1 MRHLNPG
8 DFPANVYE
16 CGGRRRRPDRRDG
29 PGPVRGPL
37 HCRRSPIRFSSRS
50 PDAVSD
56 TPSPAA
62 PSSPGSTSKGPD
74 VSKGL
79 KGVKAAD
86 SEICLVDGE
95 VGKLLYRGYHIDDLA
110 AHCTFEEVSYLL
122 LKGELPDARE
132 LDTFDDPLSQD
143 AALTP
148 AVAEFIANAPTDAP
162 PMAVLRTAVSLA
174 GLADPAADD
183 LSADGAYRKC
193 IRLIAKTATMTAAIH
208 RARQGK
214 EAVQPRPDRP
224 FAENFVR
231 MIKGTDPTGD
241 ETRAM
246 DLILTLH
253 AEHGF
258 NASTFACRVVIA
270 TLPDVYGSITAGVAA
285 LKGKLHGGANTAVLE
300 ALEAIGSPAG
310 VDAYVDEVKARKG
323 KFMGFGHAVYQVE
336 DPRAKHL
343 KRLSRRLGEEQRD
356 TVWIDTSEALEAKV
370 TPMIGKNCNVDFY
383 SASTLHYL
391 GIPKE
396 LFTCIFA
403 SSRVAGWSAHILEQ
417 LSDNKIIRPSANYT
431 GAPERPVVPLG
442 ERG

>member
-1 MRHLNPG
+1 MAGAAAGP
-8 DFPANVYE
+8 
-16 CGGRRRRPDRRDG
+16 GRRGDG
-29 PGPVRGPL
+29 PGPHRGPL
-37 HCRRSPIRFSSRS
+37 HWRRSPRPFL
-50 PDAVSD
+50 PDPPAAVSD
-56 TPSPAA
+56 TPSPV
-62 PSSPGSTSKGPD
+62 SQKQGSD

-110 AHCTFEEVSYLL
+110 ENCTFEEVAHLL
-122 LKGELPDARE
+122 LKGDLPNAEE
-132 LDTFDDPLSQD
+132 LDVFDDPLSKD

-148 AVAEFIANAPTDAP
+148 AVAEFIAGAPTDAP

-174 GLADPAADD
+174 GLADPTADD
-183 LSADGAYRKC
+183 LSPDGAYRKC
-193 IRLIAKTATMTAAIH
+193 IRLVAKTATMTAAIH
-208 RARQGK
+208 RARQGT
-214 EAVQPRPDRP
+214 EAIQPRPDRP

-231 MIKGTDPTGD
+231 MIKGTDPTAD
-241 ETRAM
+241 ETKAM
-246 DLILTLH
+246 DLVLILH

-270 TLPDVYGSITAGVAA
+270 TLPDVYGAVTAGVAA

-300 ALEAIGSPAG
+300 ALQEIGSPAG
-310 VDAYVDEVKARKG
+310 VEDYVAQVKARKG

-343 KRLSRRLGEEQRD
+343 KTLSRRLGEEQGD
-356 TVWIDTSEALEAKV
+356 TAYIDTSEALEAVV
-370 TPMIGKNCNVDFY
+370 TPLIGKNCNVDFY
-383 SASTLHYL
+383 SASTLSYL

-403 SSRVAGWSAHILEQ
+403 SSRVAGWSAHVLEQ

-431 GAPERPVVPLG
+431 GPAERTTTPIG
-442 ERG
+442 QRG